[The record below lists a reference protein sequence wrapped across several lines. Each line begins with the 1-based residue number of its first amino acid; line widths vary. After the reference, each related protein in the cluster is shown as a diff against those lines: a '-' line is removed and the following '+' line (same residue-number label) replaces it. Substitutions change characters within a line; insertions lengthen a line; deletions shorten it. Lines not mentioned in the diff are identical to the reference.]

1 MRQLL
6 LSAYPPTDEPYT
18 LTKYQPILI
27 NTQLESPSLYGNRIG
42 SPANHFY
49 YYDSSKG
56 ENMDKTGD
64 GSAAAMVHG
73 KKMNDEVDE
82 EEDSIVLL
90 SDVDSETNATTEILG
105 DPTGES
111 VDEVESNEVT
121 EDRP

>member
-6 LSAYPPTDEPYT
+6 LSAYPPTDESYT

-27 NTQLESPSLYGNRIG
+27 NTQLESPSIYGNRIG
-42 SPANHFY
+42 SPANQFY